1 LEVSN
6 RGARESFAS
15 GRGTALGDLVSMK
28 AKREHTQVI
37 LLVVLAAL
45 LCAGAIGPAYLR
57 FLFQL
62 ALGDGLAVLGL
73 MVLMRAGLIS
83 FGQGFYYCLGG
94 YTAGII
100 GTYAGL
106 TDAFALLL
114 IGVAVAA
121 VVGFIAGLLIAR
133 YREIFFAMLTLALTM
148 ILYGLLVN
156 NEALGSTDGFNVPAP
171 HFLRWMPTG
180 DALGIGLFVLTCV
193 VVGASGLML
202 DRYLASPMGYLGEAI
217 RENELRVEYLGV
229 SVLRMVLV
237 KYVIAAALA
246 GAGGVLTAL
255 AVGHVDPGLANWT
268 TSGEF
273 LFMALL
279 GGTQNVLAPL
289 LGAIVLQLVR
299 SYALQY
305 APYLWQTI
313 LGATMLAIILFL
325 PNGLWSLGSLGRREA
340 DA

>member
-1 LEVSN
+1 M
-6 RGARESFAS
+6 ATA
-15 GRGTALGDLVSMK
+15 ALGV
-28 AKREHTQVI
+28 
-37 LLVVLAAL
+37 LLI
-45 LCAGAIGPAYLR
+45 AGAAGPAYLR

-73 MVLMRAGLIS
+73 MVLMRAGLVS

-94 YTAGII
+94 YAAGII
-100 GTYAGL
+100 GTYVGL
-106 TDAFALLL
+106 TDGFALLL
-114 IGVAVAA
+114 LGAA
-121 VVGFIAGLLIAR
+121 AAAAAGLIAGLLIAR

-156 NEALGSTDGFNVPAP
+156 NERLGSTDGFNVPPP
-171 HFLRWMPTG
+171 HFLWWAPAADR
-180 DALGIGLFVLTCV
+180 LGMTLFVLSCV
-193 VVGASGLML
+193 VVGVAALAL
-202 DRYLASPMGYLGEAI
+202 DRYLASPMGWLGEAI

-229 SVLRMVLV
+229 SVLRLVLV

-279 GGTQNVLAPL
+279 GGTQNVIAPL
-289 LGAIVLQLVR
+289 LGAMVLQLVR
-299 SYALQY
+299 TYALQY
-305 APYLWQTI
+305 APYLWQMI
-313 LGATMLAIILFL
+313 LGATMLVIILLL
-325 PNGLWSLGSLGRREA
+325 PNGLWSLREIRRREA
-340 DA
+340 NG

>member
-1 LEVSN
+1 MILK
-6 RGARESFAS
+6 RQ
-15 GRGTALGDLVSMK
+15 GTAVMLV
-28 AKREHTQVI
+28 AGLAG
-37 LLVVLAAL
+37 LLI
-45 LCAGAIGPAYLR
+45 AGLSGPAYLR

-73 MVLMRAGLIS
+73 MILMRAGLVS

-94 YTAGII
+94 YAAGII
-100 GTYAGL
+100 GTYVGL
-106 TDAFALLL
+106 TDAFALLATGTL
-114 IGVAVAA
+114 VAA
-121 VVGFIAGLLIAR
+121 VAGFAAGLLIAR

-156 NEALGSTDGFNVPAP
+156 NERLGSTDGFNVPAP
-171 HFLRWMPTG
+171 RFFGWAPAS
-180 DALGIGLFVLTCV
+180 DALGVGLFIMTCV
-193 VVGASGLML
+193 VVGAAGIFL

-229 SVLRMVLV
+229 SVLRLVLV
-237 KYVIAAALA
+237 KYVLAAALA

-273 LFMALL
+273 LFMVLL
-279 GGTQNVLAPL
+279 GGTQNVIAPL
-289 LGAIVLQLVR
+289 LGALVLQLVR

-305 APYLWQTI
+305 APYLWQMT
-313 LGATMLAIILFL
+313 LGATMLVIILFL
-325 PNGLWSLGSLGRREA
+325 PNGLWSLGSLRRREA
-340 DA
+340 

>member
-1 LEVSN
+1 MALK
-6 RGARESFAS
+6 RERTAAMA
-15 GRGTALGDLVSMK
+15 TAALGV
-28 AKREHTQVI
+28 
-37 LLVVLAAL
+37 LLI
-45 LCAGAIGPAYLR
+45 AGAAGPAYLR

-73 MVLMRAGLIS
+73 MVLMRAGLVS

-94 YTAGII
+94 YAAGII
-100 GTYAGL
+100 GTYVGL
-106 TDAFALLL
+106 TDGFALLL
-114 IGVAVAA
+114 LGAA
-121 VVGFIAGLLIAR
+121 AAAAAGLIAGLLIAR

-156 NEALGSTDGFNVPAP
+156 NERLGSTDGFNVPPP
-171 HFLRWMPTG
+171 HFLWWAPAADR
-180 DALGIGLFVLTCV
+180 LGMTLFVLSCV
-193 VVGASGLML
+193 VVGVAALAL
-202 DRYLASPMGYLGEAI
+202 DRYLASPMGWLGEAI

-229 SVLRMVLV
+229 SVLRLVLV

-279 GGTQNVLAPL
+279 GGTQNVIAPL
-289 LGAIVLQLVR
+289 LGAMVLQLVR
-299 SYALQY
+299 TYALQY
-305 APYLWQTI
+305 APYLWQMI
-313 LGATMLAIILFL
+313 LGATMLVIILLL
-325 PNGLWSLGSLGRREA
+325 PNGLWSLREIRRREA
-340 DA
+340 NG